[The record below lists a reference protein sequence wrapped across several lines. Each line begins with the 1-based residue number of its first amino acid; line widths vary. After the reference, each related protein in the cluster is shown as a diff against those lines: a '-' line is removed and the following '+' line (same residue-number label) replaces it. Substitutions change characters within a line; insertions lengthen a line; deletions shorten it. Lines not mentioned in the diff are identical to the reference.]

1 MFEIHR
7 NANGELVFAGR
18 LDASQAER
26 ARKALDTVAESCTI
40 DFAGLE
46 YISSAGLGILLATQ
60 KRLSE
65 SGQCVK
71 LAHLNRHIRDI
82 FHIAGFDL
90 VFEIE

>member
-1 MFEIHR
+1 
-7 NANGELVFAGR
+7 
-18 LDASQAER
+18 
-26 ARKALDTVAESCTI
+26 
-40 DFAGLE
+40 
-46 YISSAGLGILLATQ
+46 
-60 KRLSE
+60 LSE